1 MTLTNNIPNSQTILI
16 CNKTTSKEE
25 ITAFLYRVILFNTQ
39 ILFAVVNSEN
49 LDIERKEYM
58 LFIFSK
64 IFKVNQMK
72 SYFAFIFID
81 RDLFN
86 QFKYLYLLLFTNFNK
101 KNQKKNTFK

>member
-16 CNKTTSKEE
+16 CNETTSKEE
-25 ITAFLYRVILFNTQ
+25 ITAFLFRVILCNTQ

-49 LDIERKEYM
+49 LDIEKKEHM

-64 IFKVNQMK
+64 IYKVNQMK
-72 SYFAFIFID
+72 SCLSFIFID

-86 QFKYLYLLLFTNFNK
+86 QFNIYICYYLRISIK
-101 KNQKKNTFK
+101 KTKKNTFK

>member
-16 CNKTTSKEE
+16 CNKTTKEE

-39 ILFAVVNSEN
+39 ILFAVVNIEI
-49 LDIERKEYM
+49 LDIEKKEHL

-64 IFKVNQMK
+64 IYKVNQMK
-72 SYFAFIFID
+72 FCLGFIFID

-86 QFKYLYLLLFTNFNK
+86 QFNIYICYYLRISIK
-101 KNQKKNTFK
+101 KTKKNTFK